1 MILNLIVLITG
12 LIGFATVGLILKNN
26 KLNSDMNVYIILIII
41 TVSIRYFLLGLV
53 HFTEDESFKSFCAR
67 YSNFA
72 LIIIPLFYLY
82 FKKLSDTDKRFQK
95 KELLHF
101 IFPVSFFIFI
111 LYLNS
116 LKINNERIIYVL
128 GAIFFLYA
136 VYYTIGCY
144 KLLKRNIWQE
154 NNTIKVVKKQNVL
167 NRKWTYFLFFAILFL
182 AVRLIG
188 SLFLEINFGHNIKGF
203 SYQWISALIWLIVLF
218 KILSS
223 PEILYGYD
231 MLHKKIDE
239 NRNRNLFL
247 NSVWN
252 INPKIQINNA
262 QHLQLKE
269 KIAPLILTY
278 MEAIEKIS
286 MTDKIFR
293 DPTITMTDLANKLN
307 APKSHIS
314 YLFKYHSTISFSEYK
329 KVIRIQDAITLM
341 EEGYLKENTL
351 DYLSKKVGFPS
362 YNTFFTSFK
371 EISGSS
377 PNEYSKSNKRA
388 I

>member
-26 KLNSDMNVYIILIII
+26 KLNSAMNVYIILIII
-41 TVSIRYFLLGLV
+41 TVSIRYFLMGLV
-53 HFTEDESFKSFCAR
+53 HFTEDESFKSFCSR

-116 LKINNERIIYVL
+116 LKINNERTIYVL

-136 VYYTIGCY
+136 VYYTKGYY
-144 KLLKRNIWQE
+144 KLLKQNIWQE

-167 NRKWTYFLFFAILFL
+167 NKKWTYFLFFAILFL

-188 SLFLEINFGHNIKGF
+188 SLFLEINFGRNIKGF

-269 KIAPLILTY
+269 KIAPLVLTY
-278 MEAIEKIS
+278 MESIEKIS

-329 KVIRIQDAITLM
+329 KVIRIQDAITLI
-341 EEGYLKENTL
+341 EEDYLKENTL

-377 PNEYSKSNKRA
+377 PNEFCKSDKRA

>member
-53 HFTEDESFKSFCAR
+53 HFTEDESFKSFCSR

-116 LKINNERIIYVL
+116 LKINNERTIYVL
-128 GAIFFLYA
+128 GAVFFLYA

-377 PNEYSKSNKRA
+377 PNEFCKSDKRA

>member
-26 KLNSDMNVYIILIII
+26 KLNSAMNVYIILIII
-41 TVSIRYFLLGLV
+41 TVSIRYFLMGLV
-53 HFTEDESFKSFCAR
+53 HFTEDESFKSFCSR

-116 LKINNERIIYVL
+116 LKINNERTIYVL

-136 VYYTIGCY
+136 VYYTIGYY

-167 NRKWTYFLFFAILFL
+167 NKKWTYFLFFAILFL

-188 SLFLEINFGHNIKGF
+188 SLFLEINFGRNIKGF

-269 KIAPLILTY
+269 KIAPLVLTY
-278 MEAIEKIS
+278 MESIEKIS

-329 KVIRIQDAITLM
+329 KVIRIQDAITLI
-341 EEGYLKENTL
+341 EEDYLKENTL

-377 PNEYSKSNKRA
+377 PNEFCKSDKRA

>member
-12 LIGFATVGLILKNN
+12 LIGFATVGLILKNY
-26 KLNSDMNVYIILIII
+26 KLNSAMNVYIILIII

-53 HFTEDESFKSFCAR
+53 HFTEDESFKSFCSR

-116 LKINNERIIYVL
+116 LKINNERTIYVL

-188 SLFLEINFGHNIKGF
+188 SLFLEINFGQTIKGF

-377 PNEYSKSNKRA
+377 PNEYCKSNKRA